1 MKRMLIAG
9 TLVFILLATGC
20 SGGQEAEPAPT
31 IAADYV
37 PMVSVTG
44 KVLPETWATVSPQS
58 GGKVT
63 AVLIEEGDQVEEGE
77 VLLRLD
83 AIDAELAVQRAEA
96 ALAAAEADLA
106 RLKAIPRA
114 ADVASAEA
122 QVDVAEAGLQ
132 KVLEGVSNQQL
143 IAARAE
149 LKNAE
154 AQLKQAQAAYD
165 PVKWRP
171 EISMLPQSLQMEQ
184 ATNAY
189 EAAQA
194 RYQDLLQQPTAADIQ
209 QAEAQIAQAEAQL
222 EQVKVGA
229 TPAEI
234 DAAEA
239 AVRQAETALAEAN
252 VALARTEVTAPFAGT
267 IGDLQIRSGEFVSP
281 GQPLLTLG
289 DMETLRVETTDL
301 DEVDVTRIDVGQEA
315 TVTFDALPDQTFTG
329 TIQSIAPMA
338 EPGAGGVNYTV
349 ILTLDEI
356 DPSVR
361 WGMTAFVDIEPQ
373 DG

>member
-1 MKRMLIAG
+1 MKRTFIASI
-9 TLVFILLATGC
+9 TILILLMTSC
-20 SGGQEAEPAPT
+20 TGGQQQEPTPT
-31 IAADYV
+31 IAPDYV
-37 PMVSVTG
+37 PLVSVTG

-132 KVLEGVSNQQL
+132 KVLEGISNQQL

-171 EISMLPQSLQMEQ
+171 EISLLPQSLQMEQ

-239 AVRQAETALAEAN
+239 AVRQAETALVEAN

-356 DPSVR
+356 DPRVR

>member
-1 MKRMLIAG
+1 MFIAG
-9 TLVFILLATGC
+9 TLVLILLATGC
-20 SGGQEAEPAPT
+20 GGGQETEPPPT

-37 PMVSVTG
+37 PLVSVTG

-63 AVLIEEGDQVEEGE
+63 TLLIGEGDEVAEGD

-83 AIDAELAVQRAEA
+83 AIDAELAVERAEA
-96 ALAAAEADLA
+96 ALAAAQADLA

-114 ADVASAEA
+114 EDVASAKA

-154 AQLKQAQAAYD
+154 AQLEQAQAAYD

-171 EISMLPQSLQMEQ
+171 EVSLLPQSLQLEQ

-194 RYQDLLQQPTAADIQ
+194 RYQDLVQQPTAADIQ
-209 QAEAQIAQAEAQL
+209 RAEAQIAQAEAQL
-222 EQVKVGA
+222 EQVKAGA
-229 TPAEI
+229 MSAEI

-239 AVRQAETALAEAN
+239 AVQQAETALAEAN
-252 VALARTEVTAPFAGT
+252 VALERTEVRAPFAGT
-267 IGDLQIRSGEFVSP
+267 IGDVQIRSGEFVSP

-289 DMETLRVETTDL
+289 NLETLRVETTDL
-301 DEVDVTRIDVGQEA
+301 DEVDVTRIEVGQEA

-356 DPSVR
+356 DPRIR

-373 DG
+373 

>member
-1 MKRMLIAG
+1 MKRIIVSLTI
-9 TLVFILLATGC
+9 LVVLLTAC
-20 SGGQEAEPAPT
+20 SGSQEEEPTPT

-37 PMVSVTG
+37 PLVSVTG
-44 KVLPETWATVSPQS
+44 KVQPETWATVSPQS

-63 AVLIEEGDQVEEGE
+63 AVLIAEGDDVAEGD

-83 AIDAELAVQRAEA
+83 SIDAELAVERAKA

-114 ADVASAEA
+114 EDVASAEA
-122 QVDVAEAGLQ
+122 QVNVAEAGLQ
-132 KVLEGVSNQQL
+132 KVLEGVSDQQL

-154 AQLKQAQAAYD
+154 AQLEQAQAAYD

-171 EISMLPQSLQMEQ
+171 EISMLPQSLQLEQ

-194 RYQDLLQQPTAADIQ
+194 SYQDLLQQPTAADIQ

-222 EQVKVGA
+222 EQVKAGA
-229 TPAEI
+229 TSAEI

-239 AVRQAETALAEAN
+239 AVQQAETALAEAN
-252 VALARTEVTAPFAGT
+252 VALERTEVTAPFAGT

-289 DMETLRVETTDL
+289 DLATLRVETTDL

-315 TVTFDALPDQTFTG
+315 TVTFDALPDETFTG

-338 EPGAGGVNYTV
+338 DPGAGGVNYTV
-349 ILTLDEI
+349 ILTLDKV
-356 DPSVR
+356 DPRIR
-361 WGMTAFVDIEPQ
+361 WGMTAFVDIEP
-373 DG
+373 